1 MGYTWLAAAM
11 LLVMTNAELGVET
24 RRHLVVRDLDGRSDV
39 GVHHETV
46 ETFGKRQDTDTPV
59 NWNDAR
65 ANPVGINQDLGWNY
79 DFCRIE
85 FPRSE

>member
-1 MGYTWLAAAM
+1 MGYTGLAAAM
-11 LLVMTNAELGVET
+11 LLVMANAELGVET
-24 RRHLVVRDLDGRSDV
+24 SRHLVVRDFDAAVMLGSN
-39 GVHHETV
+39 HETV